1 MRKRRSWWWQTR
13 HSLGIPEHAVPWRE
27 RWVSMLTAAIGLAA
41 VAFLGSTGS
50 SWLEAHDIWLV
61 ASIGA
66 TAVLVFAVPHGAL
79 SQPWA
84 VLMGQA
90 ISAVVGVAVAK
101 TVGGGVLAASLAVAL
116 AIFAM
121 HCLRCVH
128 PPGGA
133 TALAAILAVGS
144 NTPDWSFIFFPVLF
158 DAGLV
163 VIVATALNAP
173 FPWRRYPVS
182 WAYQKAVVAAG
193 DGLAPEDPFSPEQL
207 RLALDQI
214 GSLVDISDD
223 ELKVLYR
230 ALREQQNHSP
240 VHADDLVPGRY
251 FSNGE
256 VGERWAIRR
265 VVDAS
270 EPGAKRPQAIVK
282 TVAGLGRGDVRVVT
296 LAELLA
302 WAAYQVQAGDQQW
315 RRLRASSD

>member
-1 MRKRRSWWWQTR
+1 MRKRRSMWWRVR
-13 HSLGIPEHAVPWRE
+13 HALGFPEHAVPWRE

-50 SWLEAHDIWLV
+50 AWLNAHDVWLM

-84 VLMGQA
+84 VLMGQVA
-90 ISAVVGVAVAK
+90 SAVVGVAVAK
-101 TVGGGVLAASLAVAL
+101 TIGGGVLAAAFAVAL

-133 TALAAILAVGS
+133 TALSAVLAVGS
-144 NTPDWSFIFFPVLF
+144 TTPDWSFVLFPVLF
-158 DAGLV
+158 EASLV
-163 VIVATALNAP
+163 VVIATALNAP
-173 FPWRRYPVS
+173 FAWRRYPVS
-182 WAYQKAVVAAG
+182 WAYQKAVVAVG
-193 DGLAPEDPFSPEQL
+193 DSLAPEDPFSPEQL

-214 GSLVDISDD
+214 GSLIDISDD

-240 VHADDLVPGRY
+240 IHADDIKPGCY

-256 VGERWAIRR
+256 VGDRWAIRR
-265 VVDAS
+265 VIDAS
-270 EPGAKRPQAIVK
+270 ELGAKRPQVIVK
-282 TVAGLGRGDVRVVT
+282 TVAGLGRGDVRVLT
-296 LAELLA
+296 YAELLA
-302 WAAYQVQAGDQQW
+302 WVAYAVEAGDVHW
-315 RRLRASSD
+315 RRINA

>member
-1 MRKRRSWWWQTR
+1 
-13 HSLGIPEHAVPWRE
+13 
-27 RWVSMLTAAIGLAA
+27 
-41 VAFLGSTGS
+41 
-50 SWLEAHDIWLV
+50 
-61 ASIGA
+61 
-66 TAVLVFAVPHGAL
+66 
-79 SQPWA
+79 
-84 VLMGQA
+84 MGQA

-101 TVGGGVLAASLAVAL
+101 TLGGGVMAASLAVAL

-182 WAYQKAVVAAG
+182 WAYQKAVVAAA

-282 TVAGLGRGDVRVVT
+282 TVAGLGRGDVRVLM

-302 WAAYQVQAGDQQW
+302 WAAYPVQAGDQQW